1 MLKLL
6 LAVFVC
12 GKITNSI
19 NEFHCQLAV
28 EYIIKNEM
36 YSTQTHAQAL
46 ALAEGQKLSDEKQN
60 KIDQRKFNVD
70 NLVWFGLVSREHV
83 IRIILY

>member
-1 MLKLL
+1 M
-6 LAVFVC
+6 AVFVC

-36 YSTQTHAQAL
+36 YSTQTHAH
-46 ALAEGQKLSDEKQN
+46 ALAEWQKLSDEKQN

-70 NLVWFGLVSREHV
+70 NLVWFGFSWACHSHNL
-83 IRIILY
+83 ILKTNLD